1 VHHQTRSSVAAAF
14 ASERDASYAIRLF
27 TSASDAEVRYT
38 LRQVIGEDGA
48 LQMVI
53 LEATCADPALVS
65 RLETAME
72 GAHGMI
78 VPVEQLVAAKA
89 S

>member
-1 VHHQTRSSVAAAF
+1 MIHGPRFSVAAAF
-14 ASERDASYAIRLF
+14 ASERDASYAVRLF
-27 TSASDAEVRYT
+27 ASASGAEVRYT

-48 LQMVI
+48 VQMVT
-53 LEATCADPALVS
+53 LEATCHDQSQVS

-72 GAHGMI
+72 GAHGML
-78 VPVEQLVAAKA
+78 VPVEAVAAAKA